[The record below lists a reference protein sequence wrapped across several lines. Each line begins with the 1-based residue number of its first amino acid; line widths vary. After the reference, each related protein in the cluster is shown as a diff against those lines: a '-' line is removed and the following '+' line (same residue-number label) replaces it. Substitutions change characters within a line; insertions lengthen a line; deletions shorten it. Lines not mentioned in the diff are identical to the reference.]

1 MSWEGPLSSWAYC
14 GVLSNLSSPV
24 LCCPAPGPYPPAL
37 GPIWQVLALA
47 SIVTVALTTWGHTGD
62 AILGAVDQVVA
73 FVAIA
78 REVLV
83 QHT

>member
-1 MSWEGPLSSWAYC
+1 MLTVFARGCVDDEGCA
-14 GVLSNLSSPV
+14 
-24 LCCPAPGPYPPAL
+24 AAL

-62 AILGAVDQVVA
+62 TILWAVDQVVA
-73 FVAIA
+73 FVAITC
-78 REVLV
+78 EVLL

>member
-24 LCCPAPGPYPPAL
+24 LGCPAPGPYPPAL

-62 AILGAVDQVVA
+62 AILGAVDQAVA